1 VEIITTASRL
11 GAVVASAL
19 KQPRVALDIESNGFY
34 RYPERICLVQ
44 LATADGVF
52 LIDPLDTLDPQE
64 LAPLG
69 ELLAAPSVEKIFHAA
84 DYDVR
89 SLQRDWGFRIRPL
102 FDTGIAAAF
111 AGSERLGLGAV
122 LQEYLGVEVNKSKK
136 LQRADWTLRPLSD
149 EQVRYAADDVIYLER
164 LTALLRQRLAE
175 LGRTDWVAEECERLA
190 NVEYTPPDI
199 EMGFLSVKGSGALD
213 GKGLAALQSLY
224 MFREVEALRRD
235 RPPFKVFSDAAMLAL
250 AANPRSDLSK
260 VKGLGRY
267 ARGRYSSG
275 VRRALREGIEAG
287 PFKRPKRP
295 FAANGHRATP
305 DERSSARK
313 RLKLLKE
320 WRSSTAKR
328 LALDPGLVWPL
339 PSLDRLSLRPRELD
353 AEMTDDAV
361 RDWQRRQLGESLA
374 AALKRM

>member
-1 VEIITTASRL
+1 M

-34 RYPERICLVQ
+34 RYPERICLAQ

-84 DYDVR
+84 NHDVR

-111 AGSERLGLGAV
+111 AGSERLGLGV
-122 LQEYLGVEVNKSKK
+122 LLQEYLGVEVNKSKK
-136 LQRADWTLRPLSD
+136 LQRADWTLRPLS
-149 EQVRYAADDVIYLER
+149 EAQVRYAADDVIYLER

-287 PFKRPKRP
+287 PFKRPKRS
-295 FAANGHRATP
+295 FTANGHRATP

-313 RLKLLKE
+313 RLSLLKE
-320 WRSSTAKR
+320 WRASNAKR

-339 PSLDRLSLRPRELD
+339 SSLDRLSLRPRELD
-353 AEMTDDAV
+353 AEMADDAV

-374 AALKRM
+374 AVLKRM